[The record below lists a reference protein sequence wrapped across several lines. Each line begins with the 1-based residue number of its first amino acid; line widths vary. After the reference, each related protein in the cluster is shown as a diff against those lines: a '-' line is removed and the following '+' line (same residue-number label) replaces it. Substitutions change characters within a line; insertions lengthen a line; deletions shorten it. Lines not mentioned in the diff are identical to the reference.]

1 MAKNI
6 AATRITKKLL
16 PLQPGA
22 KKLTARYGEALIY
35 VRYRLDPTEDR
46 RYTTVE
52 LLGADGPAITIPK
65 TLQPVYLRLA
75 ENEVALWQTMLKDGA
90 QWDKTRRAWR
100 VTDTTAKR
108 LRIHHRALADA
119 HPYTS
124 QIDPNT

>member
-52 LLGADGPAITIPK
+52 LLGADGPPSPSRKQCNTSISAWQK
-65 TLQPVYLRLA
+65 T
-75 ENEVALWQTMLKDGA
+75 K
-90 QWDKTRRAWR
+90 
-100 VTDTTAKR
+100 
-108 LRIHHRALADA
+108 
-119 HPYTS
+119 
-124 QIDPNT
+124 

>member
-52 LLGADGPAITIPK
+52 LLGADGPAITHIK
-65 TLQPVYLRLA
+65 SNATRLYPLGRKRSSL
-75 ENEVALWQTMLKDGA
+75 VANHA
-90 QWDKTRRAWR
+90 QGRCEMG
-100 VTDTTAKR
+100 
-108 LRIHHRALADA
+108 
-119 HPYTS
+119 
-124 QIDPNT
+124 